1 VDAVKLIAAAFPISV
16 FLIVAGFALEATWQD
31 ITFLFKRPG
40 LLARSLLAIFVVMP
54 VVAAVL
60 MVTFDFRPQVEV
72 ALVLLAV
79 SPVFPMLP
87 KKVTS
92 VGGTRSY
99 AYGLL
104 ATAALLSIALVPLS
118 IAILGAVFGKDIG
131 VSYTVVVKVVLI
143 TILAPLVLGVLV
155 RQYAPAAADRIKG
168 LVSGLGSV
176 ILLLAFIPLLIS
188 IWPAFL
194 TLLGH
199 GTLVAIAIVAI
210 VALAVGHFLGGPE
223 SDDRTVLALATEL
236 RHPAVAI
243 SIAAANGADKL
254 VSAAILLYVLASGIL
269 SVAYTSWRKGS

>member
-1 VDAVKLIAAAFPISV
+1 MDLGKLIAAAFPVSV
-16 FLIVAGFALEATWQD
+16 FLIVAGFALDAAWQD
-31 ITFLFKRPG
+31 ITFLFKRPA
-40 LLARSLLAIFVVMP
+40 LLVRSLLAIFVVMP
-54 VVAAVL
+54 IVAAML
-60 MVTFDFRPQVEV
+60 MVTLGFKPQIEV

-92 VGGTRSY
+92 AGGSRSY

-104 ATAALLSIALVPLS
+104 ATAALFSIALVPLS
-118 IAILGAVFGKDIG
+118 VAILGAVFGKDIS
-131 VSYTVVVKVVLI
+131 VSSAVVVKVVLI

-155 RQYAPAAADRIKG
+155 RQYAPAFAARIKG

-188 IWPAFL
+188 LWPTFL
-194 TLLGH
+194 ALLGQ
-199 GTLVAIAIVAI
+199 GTLVAIAIIAV

-236 RHPAVAI
+236 RHPAVAL
-243 SIAAANGADKL
+243 SIAAANGADKF
-254 VSAAILLYVLASGIL
+254 VSAAILLYVVVSGIM
-269 SVAYTSWRKGS
+269 SIPYTSWRKRS